1 MSPRLPQT
9 LCFLWLLKPCSWVSR
24 LWSVSAAYRPARRRG
39 LMRAGAFRRGCG
51 WPGGD
56 VAFCG
61 ALRDT
66 QYLFLFLGRRFWE
79 GAGWSSSLGSA
90 GCPSAPTL
98 PVLVLW
104 ARSYVRCPPGPVQC
118 GAQRPR
124 LLTGVC
130 VCTLTWLSVQA
141 GRPPRLAPSQG
152 HPGRC
157 GASSSTPHPGSLGP
171 AGGRGAREHTDASS
185 SLRHGFTLSSVTALP
200 FSTVRWSSSPCST
213 ET

>member
-1 MSPRLPQT
+1 MVVVGRGETWPSVGLCLTPNTCFFSLAAVSGRVRGGHPLWALLAAHRPPRCPFLSSGHALTSDAPQA
-9 LCFLWLLKPCSWVSR
+9 PCS
-24 LWSVSAAYRPARRRG
+24 
-39 LMRAGAFRRGCG
+39 
-51 WPGGD
+51 
-56 VAFCG
+56 VA
-61 ALRDT
+61 
-66 QYLFLFLGRRFWE
+66 
-79 GAGWSSSLGSA
+79 
-90 GCPSAPTL
+90 PSDLAC
-98 PVLVLW
+98 
-104 ARSYVRCPPGPVQC
+104 SQ
-118 GAQRPR
+118 
-124 LLTGVC
+124 VC